1 MNIFIKPTVI
11 FILLSLFSSLSVAV
25 DIPPGQ
31 AIAPP
36 PGKSSIRF
44 ELNSVK
50 LGEGFRNGESL
61 NLGSELNVN
70 TLGVQYSRSF
80 MIRDRLA
87 GFYINGAVGKALPGG
102 SISSQENIS
111 GITDSAAALVTWL
124 HADKEKGRYVVLG
137 GFVIFPTGDYDS
149 DRTINFSQNRFSG
162 GFQFGYHTRLAPRW
176 DLMVTTD
183 VMFSEKNE
191 DYRLTHQVFE

>member
-1 MNIFIKPTVI
+1 MMLMNIFIKPIVI
-11 FILLSLFSSLSVAV
+11 FIFLSLFSSFSVAV

-50 LGEGFRNGESL
+50 LGEGFKSGKSL

-87 GFYINGAVGKALPGG
+87 DRPTFLNALAAVSGGRLIPVPGGVLIYDKEGEAIGAVGVSGDTSDKDEYCAIAAIKAEGYQPEPG
-102 SISSQENIS
+102 
-111 GITDSAAALVTWL
+111 DPSATWRESNL
-124 HADKEKGRYVVLG
+124 
-137 GFVIFPTGDYDS
+137 
-149 DRTINFSQNRFSG
+149 
-162 GFQFGYHTRLAPRW
+162 
-176 DLMVTTD
+176 
-183 VMFSEKNE
+183 
-191 DYRLTHQVFE
+191 